1 MNRRFQL
8 ILIALAVLCA
18 YCGAWSKSV
27 VISTKMKFISVF
39 ASMLTSQVA
48 LEPIPAE
55 TSQLI
60 APLSTVAVYGSKKEE
75 LMTELESYNE
85 EIVSSE
91 LRRQRE
97 PKYLLDNLKKNLVP
111 NRNNKKDPL
120 KSIENA
126 INKILTLKA
135 YLDEAERDLF
145 LKNWDNLQ
153 IYLYTFADQED
164 SFAYLIDNLF
174 PQGTSYTTRA
184 PSFTY
189 SLIHS
194 R

>member
-1 MNRRFQL
+1 MNMRLQL
-8 ILIALAVLCA
+8 VHVALAVLCA
-18 YCGAWSKSV
+18 SCGTWATSV
-27 VISTKMKFISVF
+27 VISAKMKVISVF
-39 ASMLTSQVA
+39 ASMLASQVA
-48 LEPIPAE
+48 PETIQPAP
-55 TSQLI
+55 
-60 APLSTVAVYGSKKEE
+60 PLSTAAVYGGKKEE
-75 LMTELESYNE
+75 LITELESYNE

-97 PKYLLDNLKKNLVP
+97 PKYLLDNLKKKLVP
-111 NRNNKKDPL
+111 NRNGKRDPL

-153 IYLYTFADQED
+153 IYLYTFADQDD

-174 PQGTSYTTRA
+174 PQGTS
-184 PSFTY
+184 
-189 SLIHS
+189 
-194 R
+194 

>member
-1 MNRRFQL
+1 MRLQL
-8 ILIALAVLCA
+8 VKIVLAVLCA
-18 YCGAWSKSV
+18 SCGAWSKSV
-27 VISTKMKFISVF
+27 VISAKMKFISVF
-39 ASMLTSQVA
+39 ASMLASQVA
-48 LEPIPAE
+48 LEPLTAE
-55 TSQLI
+55 TSQV
-60 APLSTVAVYGSKKEE
+60 APPLSTVAVYGIKKEE

-97 PKYLLDNLKKNLVP
+97 PKYLLDNLKKKLVP